1 MFLAYVCFN
10 LFYLLYKWLI
20 FISNKFM
27 SLININISVKFQ
39 YRFFRFR
46 IEAFWIFEREW
57 LHYRFFFL
65 VLLQISEL
73 KKKLGSQSQ
82 FSTHRK
88 NADESTKQLQYEIQ
102 SLKAQKVKLLA
113 WMYFFV
119 CISTTL
125 FLANSSL
132 VFFINLCLRIGSTA
146 M

>member
-1 MFLAYVCFN
+1 MFLAYVCLN

-65 VLLQISEL
+65 CCCRYLNWRRNWDLNHNFQLIGKMLMNQQSSCSMRFRVWKLRRWNCLHECTFLFVLV
-73 KKKLGSQSQ
+73 
-82 FSTHRK
+82 
-88 NADESTKQLQYEIQ
+88 QLYFLPI
-102 SLKAQKVKLLA
+102 LL
-113 WMYFFV
+113 
-119 CISTTL
+119 
-125 FLANSSL
+125 
-132 VFFINLCLRIGSTA
+132 
-146 M
+146 